1 MRKPMVAMMMTPRDP
16 ARRALLVA
24 ANSSNSLMK
33 MTMRTKMTSPSR
45 KTALAMR
52 AKKAVRTRTTMMMMP
67 KMPRM
72 KMRTWTTAL
81 TRMSSKPSRRRPLL
95 STFLAPEG
103 PGVVLEPLPSSLRRS
118 SPRNDVI
125 N

>member
-1 MRKPMVAMMMTPRDP
+1 MMTPRDP

-52 AKKAVRTRTTMMMMP
+52 AKKAVRTRTTMMMP
-67 KMPRM
+67 RMPRM

-103 PGVVLEPLPSSLRRS
+103 PGVVLELPPSSLRRS

>member
-24 ANSSNSLMK
+24 ANSSNSLMM
-33 MTMRTKMTSPSR
+33 MTMRTKMTSPLR

-52 AKKAVRTRTTMMMMP
+52 AKKAVRTRTTMMMP
-67 KMPRM
+67 RMPRM